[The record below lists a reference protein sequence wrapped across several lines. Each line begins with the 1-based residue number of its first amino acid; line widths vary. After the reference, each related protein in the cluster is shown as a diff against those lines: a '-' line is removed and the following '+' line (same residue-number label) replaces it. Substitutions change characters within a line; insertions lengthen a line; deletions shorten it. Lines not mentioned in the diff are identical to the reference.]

1 MQLPP
6 ERGHEINF
14 SSCTRLVR
22 EVSERLADP
31 GGFTGVCYYTRARA
45 HVLAHLCRRD
55 ADENF
60 YCGTFSLS
68 FAEIRAEDARTFGDL
83 EVEVEGPRL
92 RVALAKKEI
101 RFSKERK
108 YYFLFLYRIA
118 TIVKCNADF
127 FVSLS

>member
-1 MQLPP
+1 MFATI
-6 ERGHEINF
+6 R
-14 SSCTRLVR
+14 
-22 EVSERLADP
+22 A
-31 GGFTGVCYYTRARA
+31 RARA

-83 EVEVEGPRL
+83 EVEVKGPRL
-92 RVALAKKEI
+92 RVVLAKKEI

-127 FVSLS
+127 FVSLVNGNLDLGFNFFLMRIPVFSLVL

>member
-118 TIVKCNADF
+118 TIVNCNADL